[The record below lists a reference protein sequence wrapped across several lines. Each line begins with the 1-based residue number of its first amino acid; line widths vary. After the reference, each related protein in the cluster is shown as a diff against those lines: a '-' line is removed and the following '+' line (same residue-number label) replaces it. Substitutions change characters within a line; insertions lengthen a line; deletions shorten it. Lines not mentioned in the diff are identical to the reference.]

1 MTKENFVFSAIVT
14 STLLWKLKLP
24 LRIQNSLIRVGITDI
39 NKLITSIDQ
48 GGLESIKGLGAN
60 AIQTIYQSIKALDEC
75 LLSDGNIDWQAYY
88 KIIGVELDSEP
99 NKKVSRLPDTRIS
112 IPDEIIALSIGHLHL
127 PLRIYNALLK
137 ANILAIGELLLNLE
151 RQFKN
156 VSGIGPNALEIVSCR
171 LQGLANANDQGEF
184 SWFAFWKSQN
194 ITLIPE
200 SYCVGTANDTINK
213 HLSHIIKAILQQDDE
228 GRNWRIIQRRFGL
241 DQTKRLTLDEIGK
254 AFDLTRERV
263 RQIETKA
270 LEELRNVLL
279 DDQYVDRNYHIH
291 PEITS
296 AIKKLF
302 TEVILHA
309 PDLILESNLFAIVE
323 RVWGI
328 NIANAKPSLALLFN
342 LAKMNQIEFTDPDL
356 TPVWE
361 VKPSSKSNLVIKVVS
376 QIDALLTSETALAID
391 EFDLLLSV
399 NKCLP
404 KGQKISATELQHFI
418 GLCSTIEKRKDDLYQ
433 GKFIYLKSRGNQVQR
448 ILVELGK
455 PLHTSEIVREINNR
469 TVPFGGRKLSERNL
483 SNQMLSD
490 SRFMPIGRSG
500 IWALSSWDHIDT
512 NNVIVLIERC
522 LIERNSPATVD
533 EIFEYINKRRPV
545 NPSSITMYL
554 TQRTDLFNRVDR
566 TSWGLTSWAES
577 DDVKTWNPEQ
587 VADFVATIFKQYKT
601 KELEFRVI
609 KEALC
614 NAAKVSEKQA
624 QGMLNINPVIQTRRE
639 SYKKLYAI
647 LQPDYRQR
655 LETVGAR
662 FERKKATI
670 SEQFAENIRTIL
682 LEVPGQ
688 ELAINTLVDQLMK
701 LYGYKRPLVYAYIN
715 RMPFIEKYT
724 IPGSRTIV
732 CKIKG
737 RKNFTFSQVEEIND
751 KNIRAE
757 IQRAIQ
763 NLTLDNVDIGLFLLG
778 RQFEVVIK
786 RALIKGSQKGIISLG
801 AGLNVEPSR
810 WKLVQMVDSAKQCGL
825 ISDLGVANLLR
836 QERNERAHGEPPSLE
851 EREALMNSIQYLA
864 GLYID
869 YIILFCKR
877 ELEWG

>member
-1 MTKENFVFSAIVT
+1 
-14 STLLWKLKLP
+14 
-24 LRIQNSLIRVGITDI
+24 
-39 NKLITSIDQ
+39 
-48 GGLESIKGLGAN
+48 
-60 AIQTIYQSIKALDEC
+60 
-75 LLSDGNIDWQAYY
+75 
-88 KIIGVELDSEP
+88 
-99 NKKVSRLPDTRIS
+99 
-112 IPDEIIALSIGHLHL
+112 
-127 PLRIYNALLK
+127 
-137 ANILAIGELLLNLE
+137 
-151 RQFKN
+151 
-156 VSGIGPNALEIVSCR
+156 
-171 LQGLANANDQGEF
+171 
-184 SWFAFWKSQN
+184 
-194 ITLIPE
+194 
-200 SYCVGTANDTINK
+200 
-213 HLSHIIKAILQQDDE
+213 
-228 GRNWRIIQRRFGL
+228 
-241 DQTKRLTLDEIGK
+241 
-254 AFDLTRERV
+254 
-263 RQIETKA
+263 
-270 LEELRNVLL
+270 
-279 DDQYVDRNYHIH
+279 
-291 PEITS
+291 
-296 AIKKLF
+296 
-302 TEVILHA
+302 
-309 PDLILESNLFAIVE
+309 
-323 RVWGI
+323 
-328 NIANAKPSLALLFN
+328 
-342 LAKMNQIEFTDPDL
+342 
-356 TPVWE
+356 
-361 VKPSSKSNLVIKVVS
+361 
-376 QIDALLTSETALAID
+376 
-391 EFDLLLSV
+391 
-399 NKCLP
+399 
-404 KGQKISATELQHFI
+404 
-418 GLCSTIEKRKDDLYQ
+418 
-433 GKFIYLKSRGNQVQR
+433 
-448 ILVELGK
+448 
-455 PLHTSEIVREINNR
+455 
-469 TVPFGGRKLSERNL
+469 
-483 SNQMLSD
+483 
-490 SRFMPIGRSG
+490 
-500 IWALSSWDHIDT
+500 
-512 NNVIVLIERC
+512 
-522 LIERNSPATVD
+522 
-533 EIFEYINKRRPV
+533 
-545 NPSSITMYL
+545 MYL

-577 DDVKTWNPEQ
+577 DDVKTWSPEQ

-751 KNIRAE
+751 KNVRAE

-801 AGLNVEPSR
+801 AGLNAEPSR

-869 YIILFCKR
+869 YIIR
-877 ELEWG
+877 VVP